1 MRLIS
6 KFKYLY
12 LFILTIYAVFFV
24 FFRPIPKLKSL
35 LIKGSNTEL
44 SKQNAK
50 NNMYDVIS
58 PTNKIS
64 VGKSFLL
71 KDNKYWY
78 QIIQLSFWRED
89 YLNLQFLNK
98 QLNINGINIQT
109 IKSNNYALGT
119 FHGEEIAFSCMKN
132 SDEFQYSSSLRKV
145 PESLDI
151 NHWKKVYIYNL
162 KLVFY
167 SFKPR
172 NYECYVVITP
182 NTNFFENSKFEIN
195 KKIFNNFIYE

>member
-1 MRLIS
+1 MKLIS
-6 KFKYLY
+6 KFKYLHV
-12 LFILTIYAVFFV
+12 FILTLFAVFFV
-24 FFRPIPKLKSL
+24 FFRPRPKLKSL

-44 SKQNAK
+44 SNQNTK
-50 NNMYDVIS
+50 MNIYKVIP

-71 KDNKYWY
+71 KDNENWY

-89 YLNLQFLNK
+89 YLNLEFLNK
-98 QLNINGINIQT
+98 QLNIKDINIQS

-132 SDEFQYSSSLRKV
+132 SDEFQYSSIWGKV

-151 NHWKKVYIYNL
+151 FHWKKVYIYNL
-162 KLVFY
+162 NLLFY

-182 NTNFFENSKFEIN
+182 NTNFFKNSRFEIN